1 MSAYYNEIDPY
12 CVEWLR
18 SLIAAGLIAPGVV
31 DSRPIQEV
39 EPYELG
45 DYTQCHFFAGIGGW
59 SYAARLAGWPDDRPL
74 WTGSC
79 PCQPFSVAG
88 RRKGIEDQRH
98 LWPYFYRLI
107 RASRPAHVMGEQVAS
122 APGYA
127 WLDGVGADL
136 EAEAYTWRAVDI
148 PACSVNAPQIR
159 NRIYWVACA
168 ADADERRRGILRP
181 GEGSGADAIWP
192 SGQLAGRG
200 DGAGGVGGA
209 GGPRLPLPEQCGES
223 GAPAGQRG
231 PDTAATESGRGYRAA
246 PGGLEGSDFIVV
258 QGEPSARELPESE
271 RCPGLHPGGFWDS
284 WILIGPDPQGK
295 YRRIES
301 GLAPLVAGL
310 PGRVGQIRGYGN
322 AICPPLAAEV
332 IAAYMETADA

>member
-18 SLIAAGLIAPGVV
+18 NLIAAGLIAPGVV

-88 RRKGIEDQRH
+88 RRKGIEDERH

-107 RASRPAHVMGEQVAS
+107 RASRPSHVVGEQVAS
-122 APGYA
+122 TPGYA

-136 EAEAYTWRAVDI
+136 EAEAYAWRAVDI

-159 NRIYWVACA
+159 NRIYWVARA
-168 ADADERRRGILRP
+168 ADADEGRRGILQP

-192 SGQLAGRG
+192 SSELAGRG
-200 DGAGGVGGA
+200 DGASWME
-209 GGPRLPLPEQCGES
+209 R
-223 GAPAGQRG
+223 
-231 PDTAATESGRGYRAA
+231 AASVGRGEGRPEHELGGGWPATA
-246 PGGLEGSDFIVV
+246 SASGTNGEPGGLEGSDVVVV
-258 QGEPSARELPESE
+258 QRQPSTRKLPQPE
-271 RCPGLHPGGFWDS
+271 RCAGLHPGGFWDS

-301 GLAPLVAGL
+301 GLAPLAAGL

-322 AICPPLAAEV
+322 AICAPLAAEV